1 MADTYTDQFY
11 ILDPANPPSVGTT
24 LSVFIY
30 DLVDQ
35 NEDGDIDRRNDDSV
49 NGSDVTRS
57 WPGDTVTVELADGST
72 ITYTG
77 TTFYLADGSR
87 VFTPTDGQL
96 LTEAEFD
103 DSTFVSGQ
111 GPLDVGDL
119 GPVCFTAGAMI
130 ETIDGPRPIEDI
142 REGDMVLTA
151 DHGFQPVHWIDKST
165 AVGKDKFAP
174 VRVCK
179 GALENQ
185 EDLIVSQ
192 EHRMVISGWRAEL
205 FYGCDEVFVAAKHLV
220 NGDTIHL
227 APCEE
232 VTYFHLMFARHEVIY
247 AEGIPTESFFVGGHV
262 GENTRGAQSELCALF
277 PDVMDA
283 AHKRAMVTA
292 RRSLK
297 QYEATVLTC

>member
-1 MADTYTDQFY
+1 MANTYTDQFY
-11 ILDPANPPSVGTT
+11 IIDPANPPASGTT

-30 DLVDQ
+30 ELVDQ
-35 NEDGDIDRRNDDSV
+35 NEDDDVDRRNGDSV

-57 WPGDTVTVELADGST
+57 WPGDTVTVDLPNGTS

-87 VFTPTDGQL
+87 VFTPTDGQRL
-96 LTEAEFD
+96 KEGTFD
-103 DSTFVSGQ
+103 DSSYVTDL
-111 GPLDVGDL
+111 GPLDVGEL

-142 REGDMVLTA
+142 RKGDMVLTA
-151 DHGFQPVHWIDKST
+151 DRGFQAVHWIDTST
-165 AVGKDKFAP
+165 AVGRDKFAP
-174 VRVCK
+174 VRICK
-179 GALENQ
+179 GALDNEQ
-185 EDLIVSQ
+185 DLIVSQ

-220 NGDTIHL
+220 NGDTIYV

-232 VTYFHLMFARHEVIY
+232 VTYFHLMFERHEVIY

-277 PDVMDA
+277 PDIMEE

-292 RRSLK
+292 RRTLRK
-297 QYEATVLTC
+297 YEATVLTY